1 MYTKELISDSQ
12 PDVLREAWV
21 DNIQQYFAETATL
34 RTETVSNTREQ
45 LLRILLNNA
54 NMAQVPTKVTAARA
68 HKELSCSKMQIQKHA
83 YNKDCFREI
92 RPAKK
97 SRTVKKSSFLVKHND
112 LAKVTMN
119 INVIQNHEP

>member
-54 NMAQVPTKVTAARA
+54 NMAQVPTKVTATRA
-68 HKELSCSKMQIQKHA
+68 HKELSCFKKQIQKHT
-83 YNKDCFREI
+83 YIQECFREI

-97 SRTVKKSSFLVKHND
+97 KQET
-112 LAKVTMN
+112 
-119 INVIQNHEP
+119 